1 MMYLLPGS
9 EILFT
14 LFGIGLTIWMIG
26 SGLKSA
32 FGGMS
37 SSYNPNEKLL
47 QIEKTSQNGK
57 LRVRKA
63 GFDTLLKLYFADFER
78 VDNGEYVG
86 TATGKTLK
94 DMEEFLDFQMEWHS
108 KHMSPAE

>member
-9 EILFT
+9 EILFA
-14 LFGIGLTIWMIG
+14 LFGIGLIIWMIG
-26 SGLKSA
+26 AGLKSA
-32 FGGMS
+32 FGGML

-63 GFDTLLKLYFADFER
+63 GYDTLLKLYFADIER
-78 VDNGEYVG
+78 SDNGEYMG

-94 DMEEFLDFQMEWHS
+94 EMEKYLDFKIEWHS
-108 KHMSPAE
+108 KHMSPDE